1 MFRILAEHLK
11 VLRQTWQILVWHFTL
26 DFGPMMDGRLLYTL
40 FKKSGV
46 VFIPLLQTPYL
57 NCLHLEWL

>member
-26 DFGPMMDGRLLYTL
+26 DFGPMMDGTLPKAALYISKKKWGGIYSTTSAPL
-40 FKKSGV
+40 FEFS
-46 VFIPLLQTPYL
+46 
-57 NCLHLEWL
+57 